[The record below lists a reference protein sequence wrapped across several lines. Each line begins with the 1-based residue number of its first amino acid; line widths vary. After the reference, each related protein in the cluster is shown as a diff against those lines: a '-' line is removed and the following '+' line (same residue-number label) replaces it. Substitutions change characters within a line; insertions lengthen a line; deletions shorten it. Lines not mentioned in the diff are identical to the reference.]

1 MSWFSDLTGFD
12 ELDYE
17 RTRDRLEV
25 AGTTLRSRVNGRSFE
40 IGTLETPTLA
50 ELRARAAEVAPRVA
64 GKLLVSQVVG
74 DAGALHRDP
83 VNRWALF
90 QVASQFNLLEMT
102 GPDVTPE
109 DGVTRYAW
117 DRTQGPACAIAAGAA
132 TIYRNYFV
140 PVDGGS
146 GQTASRQINCLRDVG
161 VALGHPAEGL
171 WAMRNG
177 YALCSSSGLARIDD
191 VLGAMTTAEVDVV
204 RDGLR
209 VGVHSE
215 VEVTG
220 GPVSGLRVSQVFVSA
235 LPVAYT
241 RIPASRWARC
251 ATLVLEGA
259 YEATLLAGV
268 LNAARTGSRV
278 VYLTRVGGG
287 AFGNETTWIDDAI
300 RRALTEVEGSGL
312 DVRLVSYGKR
322 DRGFEEMVTRTT

>member
-1 MSWFSDLTGFD
+1 MSWFADLTGFD

-17 RTRDRLEV
+17 RTRARLAV
-25 AGTTLRSRVNGRSFE
+25 SGTTLRSRVNGRSFE
-40 IGTLETPTLA
+40 IGTLETPSLA
-50 ELRARAAEVAPRVA
+50 ELRARAAEVVPRVA

-117 DRTQGPACAIAAGAA
+117 DRTQGPAGAIAAGAA

-146 GQTASRQINCLRDVG
+146 GQTASRQIDCLRDVS

-220 GPVSGLRVSQVFVSA
+220 GPVSGRPHARGGADSA
-235 LPVAYT
+235 LVRGRDCVPDQEGGAPDLTVLALG
-241 RIPASRWARC
+241 ISRCWRPWIWQPK
-251 ATLVLEGA
+251 
-259 YEATLLAGV
+259 AGTV
-268 LNAARTGSRV
+268 CFK
-278 VYLTRVGGG
+278 VGG
-287 AFGNETTWIDDAI
+287 
-300 RRALTEVEGSGL
+300 
-312 DVRLVSYGKR
+312 
-322 DRGFEEMVTRTT
+322 